1 MDEEMKNQ
9 EGTPIDEE
17 QFKAAVEE
25 TLEKVRT
32 QSMLLGCQVIC
43 QAVLDK
49 IYAFESS
56 QGKKSANDYK
66 RCIKELKK
74 FCEIGVS
81 RTVNPD
87 GTTTPKEE
95 TAQN

>member
-1 MDEEMKNQ
+1 MTEEIKNQ
-9 EGTPIDEE
+9 EPAPIDEE

-32 QSMLLGCQVIC
+32 QSMLVGCQVIC
-43 QAVLDK
+43 QAILDR

-56 QGKKSANDYK
+56 YGKKSANDYK
-66 RCIKELKK
+66 RCLKDLRQ
-74 FCEIGVS
+74 FCTTGVS

>member
-1 MDEEMKNQ
+1 MDQEMNKQ
-9 EGTPIDEE
+9 EATPISEE

-25 TLEKVRT
+25 TLEKVRS
-32 QSMLLGCQVIC
+32 QSMLIGCQVVC
-43 QAVLDK
+43 QAILDQ

-66 RCIKELKK
+66 RCLKEIKQ
-74 FCEIGVS
+74 FCTTGVS

-87 GTTTPKEE
+87 GTTTPREE
-95 TAQN
+95 TVQN

>member
-9 EGTPIDEE
+9 EAAHIDEE
-17 QFKAAVEE
+17 QFKSAVEE

-32 QSMLLGCQVIC
+32 QSMLIGCQVIC
-43 QAVLDK
+43 QAVLDR

-56 QGKKSANDYK
+56 HGKKSANDYK
-66 RCIKELKK
+66 RCIKDLKQ

-81 RTVNPD
+81 RTVNPY
-87 GTTTPKEE
+87 GTNTSKNATE
-95 TAQN
+95 QN